1 MPDLL
6 PKLSIILK
14 VFLAILR
21 QTYPHSGSLDDV
33 SEAVYRAYIF
43 PF

>member
-6 PKLSIILK
+6 PNLSIILK

-21 QTYPHSGSLDDV
+21 QTYPHFGSLDDV
-33 SEAVYRAYIF
+33 SALWGGAYMF